1 MCLKI
6 SGSRSKIWDV
16 TAKRKSKLEKLIDP
30 VTAATKEQLMKDPR
44 KLVQRNKETIWKFR
58 LNLNSKFKFKFGN
71 SRLKKGRNRTS
82 REKKVQGLF
91 PKSLKWKKP

>member
-44 KLVQRNKETIWKFR
+44 KLVQRNKEII
-58 LNLNSKFKFKFGN
+58 
-71 SRLKKGRNRTS
+71 
-82 REKKVQGLF
+82 
-91 PKSLKWKKP
+91 